1 VPRIARLGRD
11 GLRKENDPLLLVLIS
26 LATEPK
32 HGHALLDDI
41 EEFAGTRLGPGTLY
55 GAITRLEEQGL
66 IEPLEPV
73 GRRRP
78 YRITASGVATT
89 RQVLDA
95 TAVVVAAGKA
105 RLRGLG
111 AGVLAIPPL

>member
-1 VPRIARLGRD
+1 VPRIARLGRE

-26 LATEPK
+26 LLAGPR

-41 EEFAGTRLGPGTLY
+41 EAFAGTRLGPGTLY

-66 IEPLEPV
+66 IEPLEPI

-78 YRITASGVATT
+78 YRITASGVDAT

-95 TAVVVAAGKA
+95 TAAVVSAGKA

-111 AGVLAIPPL
+111 AGTFAIPPL